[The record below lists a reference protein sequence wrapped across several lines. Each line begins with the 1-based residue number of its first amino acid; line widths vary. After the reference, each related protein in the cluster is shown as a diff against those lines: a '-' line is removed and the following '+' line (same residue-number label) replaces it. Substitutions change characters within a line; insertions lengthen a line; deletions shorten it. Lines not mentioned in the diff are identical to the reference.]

1 MPNTDVKL
9 LRDEL
14 AKVIGMVRRHERTI
28 REQGDQLARLALERD
43 RAVLELDQAK
53 LWMESIRAENEE
65 LRARLAEHGQ
75 VLKAYDNQHTPPSK
89 KTITQKEINAQ
100 KKEERKRKN
109 PDGRRGRHKGHTGVS
124 ASRKADDTVR
134 HTPDRCDS
142 CGGTNLKTVKIV
154 PEMKTAVPPPP
165 RSVTT
170 CHMV

>member
-43 RAVLELDQAK
+43 RAVLE
-53 LWMESIRAENEE
+53 MEAVRVENEE
-65 LRARLAEHGQ
+65 LRARLAERGQ
-75 VLKAYDNQHTPPSK
+75 VIKAYDNQHTPPSK
-89 KTITQKEINAQ
+89 KTITQEINAQ
-100 KKEERKRKN
+100 KEERKRKN

-134 HTPDRCDS
+134 HTPDRYDS
-142 CGGTNLKTVKIV
+142 CGGTNLKTVRIV
-154 PEMKTAVPPPP
+154 PEMRTDVPPPP

-170 CHMV
+170 CHIV